1 MGNCIYKIYD
11 KPLRKASNKF
21 PLFSLKGNLFNCKIV
36 DVYDGDTCT
45 AIIRTNHGLQKHKI
59 RMLGYDSPEMKPLK
73 IAKNRDK
80 EILAAKE
87 AKEKL
92 ISKISNNKDLSLN
105 TKMIK
110 IECYD
115 WDKYGRLLG
124 VLKVKNLNVNQ
135 WMIDNNY
142 GYPYDGGTKKKF
154 K

>member
-11 KPLRKASNKF
+11 KPLRQATNKF
-21 PLFSLKGNLFNCKIV
+21 PIYSLKGNFFNCKIV

-45 AIIRTNHGLQKHKI
+45 AIIRTKKGLQKHKI

-73 IAKNRDK
+73 KSENRDE
-80 EILAAKE
+80 EIKAAKE
-87 AKEKL
+87 AKKQL
-92 ISKISNNKDLSLN
+92 ILKVSNNKDISLN
-105 TKMIK
+105 TKIIK
-110 IECYD
+110 IECHN

-124 VLKVKNLNVNQ
+124 ILKVNSLDINQ

-154 K
+154 N